1 MVPAPACPRVPPR
14 AAARARPLSPR
25 VREKVPIEAVLKYA
39 QISSFRGAGEAAR
52 DAVA

>member
-1 MVPAPACPRVPPR
+1 
-14 AAARARPLSPR
+14 

-52 DAVA
+52 DAVAYMGVGLSEGV